1 VNAKQHINIKELLKK
16 WDSDYTLQQVKVEQ
30 FLFYF
35 WFLSVSSFTCHTAG
49 FGQVG

>member
-35 WFLSVSSFTCHTAG
+35 WFLTVIKSETVTSFKTK
-49 FGQVG
+49 